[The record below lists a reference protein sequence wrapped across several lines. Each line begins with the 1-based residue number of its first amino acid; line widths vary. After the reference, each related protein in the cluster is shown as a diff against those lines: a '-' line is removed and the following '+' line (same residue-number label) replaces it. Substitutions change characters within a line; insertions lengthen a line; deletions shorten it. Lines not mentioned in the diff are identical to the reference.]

1 MDEIILNS
9 GKKTVTCFAKAFDQ
23 VGNFNYTILVSTT
36 PTLYLLSY
44 WLKHSLFFYW
54 NHFVQSIMFFIVH
67 YFEIYFYLGFLFNSH
82 TAIY

>member
-36 PTLYLLSY
+36 PTLGIPTELLTETLFILLLESFCSVY
-44 WLKHSLFFYW
+44 NVFYCSLF
-54 NHFVQSIMFFIVH
+54 
-67 YFEIYFYLGFLFNSH
+67 
-82 TAIY
+82 